1 MSKQRSS
8 PFSEA
13 SNLPPWSSEVS
24 VGTLPACQGQREL
37 TVPKEIPLEAG
48 MGADG

>member
-8 PFSEA
+8 PLNEA

-24 VGTLPACQGQREL
+24 VAMLPTCQGQREL
-37 TVPKEIPLEAG
+37 TVPKEIPPEAG